1 MANTFCNPVTYS
13 DGKRHTNPDPFV
25 LSWCGKYYCY
35 STDEFGVNVSISD
48 DLIQWKYLGYAISEK
63 EYHNYWAPSVFYQ
76 NGMFYM
82 YYSNTLAEEDDCH
95 QELLKLAVSRNPEGP
110 FVYQKTFFD
119 QFSID
124 SHPFFYNG
132 ELYMFYSVNDWVGT
146 DNKAAG
152 TCILMD
158 KMKSPWEF
166 GGHPKAVVLPSL
178 PQEIFAENR
187 FGDGRDWYT
196 IEGACTVVRDGKCW
210 ILYSANAYVNVDYFV
225 GTAVTKCKK
234 DAVKMKWKKYPDP
247 YTWAPLIRKNEV
259 VEGTGH
265 NTVAKAPNLVDD
277 WMVYHGR
284 SALEELKP
292 DVEQREMR
300 IDPLY
305 YSGDQMICMGPTA
318 KECEAPAQPQ
328 FKEEDIQI
336 SGNASRMFGEAPE
349 FYTME
354 LWSSGKKFHTGVRY
368 SVYLNYIDEENYT
381 ELQVYTGQKK
391 LSVINCSE
399 GIKEVLKEK
408 KLPSEYDYTVP
419 HVLKIQRNSSDYMIQ
434 LDEEK
439 AFRFCASGIEKEGK
453 TGIVSYFSDITVQSV
468 TMTCHCELSGEK
480 LKHITAFYKV
490 SNGTITEDG
499 LCNMEKKME
508 LVQKKS
514 SFFAGNYTEEM
525 VLEAIGGR
533 NKFILYNGENEVL
546 NADDMKKSYSVYH
559 IVRGGKHEFLVDGK
573 VVVPVQKQ
581 LEEQR
586 ISLDGLKL
594 ISYRYT
600 QNQ

>member
-1 MANTFCNPVTYS
+1 MANTFCNPAVYS

-25 LSWCGKYYCY
+25 LRWCGKYYCY
-35 STDEFGVNVSISD
+35 STDEHGVNVSVSSD
-48 DLIQWKYLGYAISEK
+48 LTHWEYLGYAITEK

-82 YYSNTLAEEDDCH
+82 YYSNTLAEEEDCH

-132 ELYMFYSVNDWVGT
+132 KLYMFYSVNDWVGT

-166 GGHPKAVVLPSL
+166 EGNPKPVVLPSL
-178 PQEIFAENR
+178 PQEIYAENR

-196 IEGACTVVRDGKCW
+196 IEGACTVLRDGKCW
-210 ILYSANAYVNVDYFV
+210 MLYSANAYVNVDYFV
-225 GTAVTKCKK
+225 GTAVAKCKK
-234 DAVKMKWKKYPDP
+234 TADKMKWKKYPDP

-277 WMVYHGR
+277 WIVYHGR

-305 YSGDQMICMGPTA
+305 FSGDRMICMGPTA
-318 KECEAPAQPQ
+318 EECEAPALPQ
-328 FKEEDIQI
+328 LHKENLQI
-336 SGNASRMFGEAPE
+336 SGNASQIFGTVPE

-354 LWSSGKKFHTGVRY
+354 LWSSGKKFHTGIRY
-368 SVYLNYIDEENYT
+368 GVYLNYADERNYT
-381 ELQVYTGQKK
+381 EIQVCTGQKK
-391 LSVINCSE
+391 LIVINCSE
-399 GIKEVLKEK
+399 GIKEILKEK
-408 KLPSEYDYTVP
+408 KLPSDYDYTVP
-419 HVLKIQRNSSDYMIQ
+419 HVLKIQRNSSDYLVQ

-439 AFRFCASGIEKEGK
+439 KFKFYAQAAGTQGK

-468 TMTCHCELSGEK
+468 VMTCHSDLSGK
-480 LKHITAFYKV
+480 GLKHISSFYDV
-490 SNGTITEDG
+490 SGGNITEDG
-499 LCNMEKKME
+499 LLNLEKEME
-508 LVQKKS
+508 LVQKKNS
-514 SFFAGNYTEEM
+514 LFKEDHTEEFI
-525 VLEAIGGR
+525 LEAVRGK
-533 NKFILYNGENEVL
+533 NKFVLYSG
-546 NADDMKKSYSVYH
+546 ADRGLDVEDMKQIYSIYH
-559 IVRGGKHEFLVDGK
+559 TVRNGKHEFLADGK
-573 VVVPVQKQ
+573 VIVSGEMKAED
-581 LEEQR
+581 LR
-586 ISLDGLKL
+586 ICMDGLKL

-600 QNQ
+600 QN